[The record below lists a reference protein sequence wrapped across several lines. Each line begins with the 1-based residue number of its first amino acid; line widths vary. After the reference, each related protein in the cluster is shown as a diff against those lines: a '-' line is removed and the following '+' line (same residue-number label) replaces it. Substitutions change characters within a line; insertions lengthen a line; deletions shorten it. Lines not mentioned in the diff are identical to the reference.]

1 MRYSLLLINQEAQD
15 AGVTEEDMAPFRAA
29 FDAYGKSLEEAG
41 VLVLADILQPVAAST
56 TVTLRNGSLQV
67 QDGPF
72 ADTKEKLAGVFVIE
86 VDDLDSA
93 IAWAEKCPGAQY
105 GVLEIRPTAI
115 SFSTGAWHELA

>member
-29 FDAYGKSLEEAG
+29 FDAYGKSLEAAG

-86 VDDLDSA
+86 VDDLDAA
-93 IAWAEKCPGAQY
+93 IAWAEKCPGAHY

-115 SFSTGAWHELA
+115 SFQNGAWHELA